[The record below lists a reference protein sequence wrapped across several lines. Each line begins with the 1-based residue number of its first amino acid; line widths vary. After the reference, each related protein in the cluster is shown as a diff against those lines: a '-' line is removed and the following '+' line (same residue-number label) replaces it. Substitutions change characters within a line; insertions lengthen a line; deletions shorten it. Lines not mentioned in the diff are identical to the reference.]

1 MVASCIANLPSLSSS
16 ELPTSHRSA
25 HEYHNF
31 ARPIVELPYTDWQF
45 AAPDNSDL
53 TDRLERGQVLCFPQ
67 LAFTL
72 SEQEQAL
79 LGPELVGPKRKN
91 ISFNIDRDRINGVAD
106 PTNEAAVRALLK
118 RYYQHTRNLVET
130 LLPEYRGKLLEPVN
144 SLRVHEISQ
153 WQGKSSWR
161 KDDIRLHV
169 DAFPSRPI
177 HGQRIIRVFHNIN
190 PHGTLRVWRVGEPF
204 ERLAERL
211 LPRIKPYSSLSSS
224 LQAAL
229 KITKS
234 KRSHYD
240 HLILGLHDAMKAD
253 TDYQANGQQ
262 WQLDFHPGTTWMA
275 FSDQTPH
282 AAMSGQYMLEQTFL
296 LDVASQK
303 NSELSPLRVLE
314 RLTGRALL

>member
-1 MVASCIANLPSLSSS
+1 MNTNATPA
-16 ELPTSHRSA
+16 
-25 HEYHNF
+25 
-31 ARPIVELPYTDWQF
+31 PIVELPYTDWQF

-53 TDRLERGQVLCFPQ
+53 TDQLEQGKVLCFPQ
-67 LAFTL
+67 LAFSL

-79 LGPELVGPKRKN
+79 LGPELVDPKRKN
-91 ISFNIDRDRINGVAD
+91 ISFNIDKNRINGVAD
-106 PTNEAAVRALLK
+106 PANETAVRALLE

-153 WQGKSSWR
+153 WQGKNSWR
-161 KDDIRLHV
+161 KDDTRLHV

-190 PHGTLRVWRVGEPF
+190 PHGVPRVWRVGEPF
-204 ERLAERL
+204 EQLAERL
-211 LPRIKPYSSLSSS
+211 LPRVKPYSALSCS

-240 HLILGLHDAMKAD
+240 HLMLGLHDAMKAD
-253 TDYQANGQQ
+253 MDYQHHGEQ
-262 WQLDFHPGTTWMA
+262 WTAEFHPGTTWMV

-296 LDVASQK
+296 LDVANQK
-303 NSELSPLRVLE
+303 NPELSPLRVLE
-314 RLTGRALL
+314 RLKGQSLL